1 MKVIISNNAI
11 VPYRTHFFN
20 VFFSKYKSE
29 FENSLVLY
37 LTHSES
43 IRNWINNSE
52 DKFDSVVLDNFYQV
66 RNKKT
71 TTSDLILNRNFIK
84 YLKSADVFL
93 SLGYSYP
100 TYLVMAFIS
109 KVKGIKTACFCETN
123 ISDSKRSPLKSKL
136 KKILLNSLYDRF
148 FVPGINAED
157 YLLDL
162 GIPKNKIITIGNSA
176 PFSISQEEIN
186 YISDYDGNRS
196 ILNLLYVGRLSEEK
210 NIINALK
217 WIEFFEQKIN
227 ITIVGSGPLLT
238 AIEELASYSKHNYKL
253 LANIDR
259 EKLPYIYKR
268 NDVLLLPSLSETWG
282 LVANEAVSCG
292 MALFL
297 SDHVGCAPE
306 LIKNNG
312 EVFELFNKSDFLRKL
327 GLICENIE
335 DYKEA
340 SKLLQYDISAEKNAI
355 LLYDALRDLYED
367 N

>member
-11 VPYRTHFFN
+11 VPYRTHFLN
-20 VFFSKYKSE
+20 MFFSKYKGE
-29 FENSLVLY
+29 FEKLLVLY

-43 IRNWINNSE
+43 IRNWSYNSE
-52 DKFDSVVLDNFYQV
+52 AEFDSVVLDNFYQA

-84 YLKSADVFL
+84 YLKSADIFL

-100 TYLVMAFIS
+100 TYLVMAFFS
-109 KVKGIKTACFCETN
+109 KIKGIKTACFCETN
-123 ISDSKRSPLKSKL
+123 ISDSKRSILKSKF

-162 GIPKNKIITIGNSA
+162 GISKNKIVRIGNSA
-176 PFSISQEEIN
+176 PFSISQDEIN
-186 YISDYDGNRS
+186 YISDDNVNRS
-196 ILNLLYVGRLSEEK
+196 TLNLLYVGRLSEEK
-210 NIINALK
+210 NIVNALK
-217 WIEFFEQKIN
+217 WIEFFEPSIN

-238 AIEELASYSKHNYKL
+238 SVEELASYSKHNYKL
-253 LANIDR
+253 IDNIER
-259 EKLPYIYKR
+259 EKLPYIYKC

-312 EVFELFNKSDFLRKL
+312 EVFELLNKSDFLRKL
-327 GLICENIE
+327 GLIYENIE
-335 DYKEA
+335 NYKEA
-340 SKLLQYDISAEKNAI
+340 SKLLQYDISAEKNAT